1 LRNSKEHSYYSF
13 RIFFEPSINSS
24 SSDAYSLESGS
35 TLDFFD
41 LMRADLNESS
51 SFFGISLVLVV
62 NAEIA
67 VLADALSVKST
78 FFVIT

>member
-1 LRNSKEHSYYSF
+1 
-13 RIFFEPSINSS
+13 
-24 SSDAYSLESGS
+24 
-35 TLDFFD
+35 
-41 LMRADLNESS
+41 MRADLNESS